1 MWVLASLGVEGL
13 FYMGRLRLPENTNIY
28 ITVHTSR
35 EITVTVGGVTTYEEL
50 YLKGQS
56 IIRKV

>member
-1 MWVLASLGVEGL
+1 
-13 FYMGRLRLPENTNIY
+13 MGRLRLPENTNIY